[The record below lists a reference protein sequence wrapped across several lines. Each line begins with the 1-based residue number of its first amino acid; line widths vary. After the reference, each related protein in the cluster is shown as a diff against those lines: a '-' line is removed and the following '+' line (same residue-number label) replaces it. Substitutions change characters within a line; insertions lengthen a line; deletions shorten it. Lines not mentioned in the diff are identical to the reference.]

1 MLRYL
6 ATISLFLSGIAGYT
20 IDKFGQDLCIY
31 EYISMN
37 SVTYYPPVVDNSISV
52 NSAFDRLK

>member
-6 ATISLFLSGIAGYT
+6 ATISLFLLCIAGYT

-31 EYISMN
+31 EYISKERGAED
-37 SVTYYPPVVDNSISV
+37 VIRV
-52 NSAFDRLK
+52 

>member
-31 EYISMN
+31 
-37 SVTYYPPVVDNSISV
+37 
-52 NSAFDRLK
+52 